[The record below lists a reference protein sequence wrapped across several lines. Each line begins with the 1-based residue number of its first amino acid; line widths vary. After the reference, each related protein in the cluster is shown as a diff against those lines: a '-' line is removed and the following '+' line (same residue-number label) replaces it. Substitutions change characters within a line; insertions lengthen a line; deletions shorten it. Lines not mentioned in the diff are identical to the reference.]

1 MSTLPAALL
10 LLAALLVPA
19 EGLAADVPLAARP
32 VAASASS
39 AASASWTTG
48 TTFSAAAP
56 GTTGLTAWRLEQFL
70 GRRAFVP
77 APPAARA
84 ARLTELLAARPDDP
98 ALTLE
103 LAYVRVQLG
112 EYEVARKLVEQ
123 RVEKA
128 QPGEARAAALGEL
141 AAFLHGRLAIA
152 DEFLTLRGQLGELPA
167 RKRRPVYERMLE
179 LLDTFRLQQF
189 DLLALHRERVEA
201 FPADWPARQA
211 LLVELGRRAS
221 AEASLKALDEAQQA
235 FPGRRRELLAM
246 RRDTLMR
253 QDLPGGGLPSGGRLE
268 AVREAYLA
276 ASLPGAGADL
286 DAGVLDDF
294 LDWLRGR
301 RELESFRK
309 RLEAQ
314 SREGRLGAAE
324 AIVLSWALASENRA
338 QEAQQALDGLGRGV
352 RTALGRDAL
361 GQLEA
366 RLERK
371 PEAAR
376 LFLGAYLESTDPATR
391 EGALYHLFQ
400 VLKDDP
406 SALGPLAPDPVG
418 ALVSPGRVDSRPG
431 TVGGLLSLAF
441 NATGSVS
448 RLEELRSASRT
459 WSGQGSLLALSRAM
473 STEFLTSAR
482 GHEVFLSSVEFLA
495 TAGEH
500 ARAARLIEE
509 RLAVLNPPPERKFA
523 LRLRRAAALR
533 AAGKRQD
540 EWAEYRALLAEAA
553 TESSEASN
561 PGPAA
566 PVEDEPGEGTGAVTR
581 GPGSPSPEPRVS
593 SPAARR
599 ERVFDLLAASLA
611 DAGRHEDVL
620 RLYWDELERHPGD
633 ATLYEKFL
641 RYLSSY
647 KLVEAELQ
655 VYERAARAFRDRS
668 WFHRL
673 ARWYLSHKR
682 RDAYEQ
688 LCQRVLGLF
697 TAPELKAYLAE
708 FARQGSAPSSQ
719 ADNRLYLALYQEAL
733 RRYPHEL
740 AFVTG
745 LENFYRARSSTGEL
759 ADLLAVYHFS
769 DRQLALRHLQ
779 ELSRTGALAAATARA
794 SREKSVAARWF
805 LADTLDWDC
814 RFEEALP
821 VHRTLLA
828 DFPGDRRR
836 PLRVAALERSFGR
849 PADGGKVLEQA
860 RERWPGDAELLTLA
874 GELALEAGDSAGATS
889 HWMRLV
895 ESRPGDPA
903 RYLEAATVFWDYF
916 DYPRA
921 AALLQRAR
929 EVTGDSTL
937 HANRLAAVH
946 ESAGDFEK
954 AIDEYIQVLWKV
966 DLWDQEARRRLNYLS
981 RARKLKPTVAAR
993 FQKLLGEHPGEPRLV
1008 AACAE
1013 WLDLVEDADGKGR
1026 LYLEAIEKT
1035 RDYDLLESICA
1046 HFENAGLAVPAT
1058 RALERL
1064 LELSGGERDL
1074 RLRLTASLE
1083 RRGERDRARTTL
1095 QEGVA
1100 LGRKGQAAGEGTGA
1114 LVSALSDLAAFEER
1128 NGAGESMFTSLDE
1141 AARLATAP
1149 RRKEL
1154 RQRLA
1159 RLQLA
1164 AGREADSRATL
1175 QALLVEEP
1183 LDADLFHDLAL
1194 LAVKAKDSAGLGAL
1208 YDQAIAAVRR
1218 APLAVADRKARI
1230 ARLRLDLAGELL
1242 ELGLPAAAI
1251 DQHIELVNREPL
1263 DETVLRRAYDV
1274 AAKAG
1279 QVARLE
1285 DAFRKTS
1292 ATSFK
1297 DYRWNVVLARICEFD
1312 RRLEAA
1318 VGEYSKA
1325 IALEP
1330 QRLELLQ
1337 ARASLLVKVARYR
1350 EAADEYRQIY
1360 RLDNRNTSWLQTVAR
1375 MLAMSG
1381 DLKGAGEEL
1390 TSFVK
1395 LGSQDSRARLA
1406 AARVHDDW
1414 GQAAETLAEARE
1426 ALGLE
1431 RGAWRSREVAF
1442 DVVAGG
1448 LELLARWGGVN
1459 AAFDEALAM
1468 RQSFDEERGGPSLN
1482 HVQVGRLE
1490 NGVRQLDRF
1499 LAERFGELV
1508 ARYAAGN
1515 DLSELRRKAV
1525 EAAGGGDELGA
1536 ALRRMASVSHEG
1548 SLELALLEADAAG
1561 ASAERTAEALESLRA
1576 FLAARGWLERE
1587 EPVIDSLLVE
1597 ATGDRRAGLLLRRAV
1612 VQHLRA
1618 KPEAELASLQAVLT
1632 YVYEGR
1638 TYYLETGVEEACLRL
1653 LKSAGKVDALAA
1665 AAASPTLF
1673 RINWFLEAGLRDLAL
1688 AAISAMGR
1696 EPVWKDAKTLLV
1708 RLHAGESGPAV
1719 ITLFDRLLGPAG
1731 IGTSLGTRPDSTK
1744 VLVGQPWFWY
1754 ARKRA
1759 EFAAKQADLPT
1770 ADAYAGALC
1779 EEHPKDA
1786 SRQAEL
1792 GRWALENRRF
1802 EAALAR
1808 FDCALELSPADI
1820 SALDG
1825 RARALAGMG
1834 RTSEAVDCWRRLPA
1848 AKNAGPVEALRACRS
1863 MSEAGLAAEARR
1875 LLEEF
1880 ILERHRRLGIDALGE
1895 LLEEYRKGFAPDD
1908 WAGPDAFFTKLT
1920 QADPGRLELLTL
1932 LVDRKLAGG
1941 AFAVAYLHRAVEA
1954 VSSGAFP
1961 NRQVIAEQQLRLA
1974 TFLRERGD
1982 LTGALEAVEAVLKG
1996 DPGSEEARAEKTR
2009 LLARMWDSGAGAARL
2024 DAWLEAATKD
2034 CLSEEERVL
2043 KLTTVLAEE
2052 GRQASAD
2059 RLLEAHL
2066 AARLVEN
2073 PGDTDTELGLAK
2085 VLLRRDR
2092 PDEAIRL
2099 LQDSVLA
2106 DLENESLLRRSSEL
2120 LEEAGRLGPAADFR
2134 ERLRARRPSDRA
2146 NVVALAEVF
2155 RRSGKPAQGL
2165 EMARDVLFGAG
2176 SSRADRDA
2184 AMAVVG
2190 RCVRDGGGKLEAE
2203 RALCRAAAAKLGEEL
2218 AGRAEAAILGAVD
2231 RKDEQTQTL
2240 RALVSK
2246 LPDTWAAARDL
2257 LQLGE
2262 AGSEA
2267 DARRWWQLSGD
2278 PVAALFLFRKLAAA
2292 GKCELALAARPLP
2305 GTGEFEPYAEP
2316 ETAESDEDGS
2326 SELQTGL
2333 EETRG
2338 PAYSGAD
2345 AYALD
2350 AAACLAAT
2358 RRWTSART
2366 VLEIAL
2372 RLVRDAGAQ
2381 RALKSR
2387 LADVEALR
2395 KAYLEREAGRLV
2407 LGEGIQN

>member
-1 MSTLPAALL
+1 MSTLPAGLL
-10 LLAALLVPA
+10 LLATLLPPA
-19 EGLAADVPLAARP
+19 VGWAADVPLVARP
-32 VAASASS
+32 VPAASTS
-39 AASASWTTG
+39 AAMASWTTG
-48 TTFSAAAP
+48 TTFSAEAP
-56 GTTGLTAWRLEQFL
+56 GTTGLTAWRLEEFL

-77 APPAARA
+77 APAAARA
-84 ARLTELLAARPDDP
+84 ARLTELLSARPDDP

-112 EYEVARKLVEQ
+112 EYEAARKLMER

-128 QPGEARAAALGEL
+128 QAGEARAAALGEL

-152 DEFLTLRGQLGELPA
+152 DEFLTLRKQLAELSVQ
-167 RKRRPVYERMLE
+167 KRRSVYERMLE

-211 LLVELGRRAS
+211 LLAELGRRA
-221 AEASLKALDEAQQA
+221 APEASLKALDEAQLA

-246 RRDTLMR
+246 RRDALVR
-253 QDLPGGGLPSGGRLE
+253 QGRSE

-352 RTALGRDAL
+352 RKALGRDAL

-391 EGALYHLFQ
+391 EGALYHLFLA
-400 VLKDDP
+400 LKDDP
-406 SALGPLAPDPVG
+406 AALGPLAPDPVG

-482 GHEVFLSSVEFLA
+482 GHEVFLAVVEFLA

-509 RLAVLNPPPERKFA
+509 RLAVLKPPPERKFA

-553 TESSEASN
+553 KEGDGLPADAVPPEREVSEA
-561 PGPAA
+561 
-566 PVEDEPGEGTGAVTR
+566 DEEA
-581 GPGSPSPEPRVS
+581 SSPEPRS
-593 SPAARR
+593 TAPEPRASRLEPQSLTPAARR
-599 ERVFDLLAASLA
+599 ESVFELLAASLA

-633 ATLYEKFL
+633 APLYEKFL

-668 WFHRL
+668 WYHRL

-708 FARQGSAPSSQ
+708 FARRGNAPSSQ

-745 LENFYRARSSTGEL
+745 LESFYRARSSTGEL

-805 LADTLDWDC
+805 LADALDWDC

-836 PLRVAALERSFGR
+836 PMRVAALERSFGR
-849 PADGGKVLEQA
+849 PAEGGKVLEQA

-874 GELALEAGDSAGATS
+874 GELALEAGDSVGATS

-929 EVTGDSTL
+929 EVTGDPAL

-981 RARKLKPTVAAR
+981 RARKMKPTVAAR

-1046 HFENAGLAVPAT
+1046 HFENAGLAAPAT

-1083 RRGERDRARTTL
+1083 RRGERDRARTIL

-1100 LGRKGQAAGEGTGA
+1100 LGRKAQAAGEGTGG

-1128 NGAGESMFTSLDE
+1128 SGAGEPMFSALDE

-1242 ELGLPAAAI
+1242 KLGLPAAAI

-1263 DETVLRRAYDV
+1263 DETVVRRAYDV

-1285 DAFRKTS
+1285 EACRKTS

-1297 DYRWNVVLARICEFD
+1297 DYRWMVVLARICEFD

-1318 VGEYSKA
+1318 AAEYSRA

-1337 ARASLLVKVARYR
+1337 ARALLLVKVARYR
-1350 EAADEYRQIY
+1350 EAADEYRQVY

-1390 TSFVK
+1390 TAFVK
-1395 LGSQDSRARLA
+1395 LGSQDSRAHLA

-1414 GQAAETLAEARE
+1414 GQAAETLVEARE

-1448 LELLARWGGVN
+1448 LELVARWAGVN
-1459 AAFDEALAM
+1459 AALDAALAM
-1468 RQSFDEERGGPSLN
+1468 RRSFDEERGGPSLN

-1508 ARYAAGN
+1508 ARHAVGN

-1525 EAAGGGDELGA
+1525 EAAGSSDELGG
-1536 ALRRMASVSHEG
+1536 ALRRMAAASREG
-1548 SLELALLEADAAG
+1548 SLELALLEAAAAG
-1561 ASAERTAEALESLRA
+1561 ASGERTAEALESLRA

-1587 EPVIDSLLVE
+1587 EPVIDSLLAE
-1597 ATGDRRAGLLLRRAV
+1597 ASGDRRAGLLLRRAV
-1612 VQHLRA
+1612 VQHLRGNS
-1618 KPEAELASLQAVLT
+1618 EAELASLQQVLT

-1653 LKSAGKVDALAA
+1653 LESAGNVDALAA
-1665 AAASPTLF
+1665 MAAAPTLF

-1688 AAISAMGR
+1688 AAIGATGR
-1696 EPVWKDAKTLLV
+1696 EPVWKDAKALLV

-1719 ITLFDRLLGPAG
+1719 TGLFERLLGPAA
-1731 IGTSLGTRPDSTK
+1731 IGTSLGARPDSTK

-1808 FDCALELSPADI
+1808 FDCALELSPADT

-1834 RTSEAVDCWRRLPA
+1834 RTSEAVDCWRRLPGT
-1848 AKNAGPVEALRACRS
+1848 KNAGPVEALRACRS

-1880 ILERHRRLGIDALGE
+1880 ILERHRRLGIDSLGE

-1920 QADPGRLELLTL
+1920 QADPGRVELLTL

-1941 AFAVAYLHRAVEA
+1941 TFAAAYLRRAVEA

-1974 TFLRERGD
+1974 AFLRERGD
-1982 LTGALEAVEAVLKG
+1982 LAGALEAVEAVLKA
-1996 DPGSEEARAEKTR
+1996 DAGSEDARAEKTR
-2009 LLARMWDSGAGAARL
+2009 LLARMWDGGAGAARL
-2024 DAWLEAATKD
+2024 DGWLEAATKD
-2034 CLSEEERVL
+2034 RLAEEESVL
-2043 KLTTVLAEE
+2043 RLTTVLAEE

-2066 AARLVEN
+2066 EARLLEN
-2073 PGDTDTELGLAK
+2073 PGDADTELGLAK

-2106 DLENESLLRRSSEL
+2106 DLENESLLRRSAEL
-2120 LEEAGRLGPAADFR
+2120 LEEAGHLEPAAGFR

-2176 SSRADRDA
+2176 SSHADRDA

-2203 RALCRAAAAKLGEEL
+2203 LALCRTAAAKLGEEL

-2231 RKDEQTQTL
+2231 RKDEQTRTL
-2240 RALVSK
+2240 RTLTSK
-2246 LPDTWAAARDL
+2246 LPDSWAAARDL

-2267 DARRWWQLSGD
+2267 DARRWWRLSGD
-2278 PVAALFLFRKLAAA
+2278 PVAALFLFRKLATT
-2292 GKCELALAARPLP
+2292 GKYELALAARPLP
-2305 GTGEFEPYAEP
+2305 GTGEFDPYAEP
-2316 ETAESDEDGS
+2316 ETAEGDEDGS
-2326 SELQTGL
+2326 SELQSGI
-2333 EETRG
+2333 EEAQG
-2338 PAYSGAD
+2338 SAYSGAD
-2345 AYALD
+2345 AYSLD

-2358 RRWTSART
+2358 RRWTSARN

-2372 RLVRDAGAQ
+2372 RLVKDAGAQ

-2387 LADVEALR
+2387 LAEVEVQR
-2395 KAYLEREAGRLV
+2395 KAYLGREAGHLV